1 MNPFVILS
9 STRVPAPVCIGAPL
23 AVPMTTTR
31 SFVSRLR
38 RTKLSGG
45 RTSIAMTGAEAE
57 RVALWR
63 SKGLSKADACA
74 IVFGGRS

>member
-1 MNPFVILS
+1 MSPFTILS
-9 STRVPAPVCIGAPL
+9 SARVPVPVCVGVAL
-23 AVPMTTTR
+23 AVPLTTKR

-45 RTSIAMTGAEAE
+45 RTAIAMTGAEAE

-63 SKGLSKADACA
+63 SKGLSKANACA
-74 IVFGGRS
+74 IVFGCRS